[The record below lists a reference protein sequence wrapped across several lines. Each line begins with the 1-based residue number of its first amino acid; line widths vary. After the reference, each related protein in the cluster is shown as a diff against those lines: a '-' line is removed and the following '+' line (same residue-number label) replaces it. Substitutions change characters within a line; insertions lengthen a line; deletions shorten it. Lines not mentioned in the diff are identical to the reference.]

1 MNNEIVLLN
10 AGRKFDD
17 LHRQLLL
24 PKMEHVDATNYLQDL
39 TYALRD
45 EECFYQELYSFLDR
59 VLYGDELL
67 KYRQYYK
74 NVGMEFFSTQM
85 VEYLVGYSKGF
96 MLDMRTH
103 LEDLGAFQQG
113 KFPYELQQFT
123 NRALLFKRIP
133 DAV

>member
-1 MNNEIVLLN
+1 MNNDIVLLN

-24 PKMEHVDATNYLQDL
+24 PKMEYVDATNYLQDL

-45 EECFYQELYSFLDR
+45 EESFYNELYSFLDR

-67 KYRQYYK
+67 KYKQYYE
-74 NVGMEFFSTQM
+74 NVGMEDFSTQT
-85 VEYLVGYSKGF
+85 VEYLAVYSKSF

-113 KFPYELQQFT
+113 KFPYALQQFT

-133 DAV
+133 DPG